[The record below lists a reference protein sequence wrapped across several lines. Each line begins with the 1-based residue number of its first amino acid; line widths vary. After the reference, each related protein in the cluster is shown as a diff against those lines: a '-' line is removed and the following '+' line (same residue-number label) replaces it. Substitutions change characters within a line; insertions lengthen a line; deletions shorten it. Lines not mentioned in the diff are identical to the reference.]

1 MKIEFH
7 INGSVTCSLIP
18 ENTMEI
24 EILKALSKQTNI
36 YTISA
41 AQRDSLIITSETRG
55 LKTNKFEGKVEI
67 VEMKD

>member
-24 EILKALSKQTNI
+24 EILKSLSKQTNI
-36 YTISA
+36 YTISPN
-41 AQRDSLIITSETRG
+41 QRDALIITPEIKGVRNNPQVIKEEKSE
-55 LKTNKFEGKVEI
+55 
-67 VEMKD
+67 